1 MRIFSRVLSSA
12 LAVCTAFTLSACSG
26 DSGDDG
32 IAGTDGRDGV
42 SGIDGKDGA
51 SGKDGKD
58 GKDGRDGKD
67 AAEVNVDSL
76 AQVLRDEITGTLWD
90 SLYAEPYVDTVYKI
104 LFDNAY
110 SAAWMDSTRQALLDS
125 LKLADY
131 DSLYQK
137 LVDSVYNDIY
147 YQNAIRTM
155 DAFIWTY
162 KEQIYGAFAN
172 QYPLMYKDYLGT
184 DGKPFPMPLSVKVRN
199 TCDKNNSNVPCR
211 WKKVMLKTWITG
223 FTDTATVTGIANPD
237 TSVILAPSYKFNN
250 AALLAVTS
258 PIATQFQVRVYALEN
273 DREILFYSASQP
285 TTVHPMQ
292 VNGGEL
298 VGLKN
303 RELWKT
309 VWVTPAMDSIDNI
322 LNDLKQKLPGGT
334 VKVYQQYSADTSI
347 AQSSRRVGK
356 AVFEILQARGIA
368 YVQNNGVGSPSQK
381 VNYPIEVLRSRDGL
395 CIETTHL
402 FASIFEALGMQPII
416 IEIPGHA
423 FVGWRQNLNSNII
436 DFLETTMI
444 ANKNATFSEALNKG
458 NQTFD
463 AEKAAGNFDTGVSSF
478 VDVEQTRIYGIR
490 PNNIP

>member
-223 FTDTATVTGIANPD
+223 FTDTATVTDIANPD

-478 VDVEQTRIYGIR
+478 VDVEQTRIYGVR

>member
-76 AQVLRDEITGTLWD
+76 AQVLRDQITGSLWD

-110 SAAWMDSTRQALLDS
+110 ATAWMDSTRQVLLDS
-125 LKLADY
+125 LKRADY

-137 LVDSVYNDIY
+137 VVDSVYNDVY

-444 ANKNATFSEALNKG
+444 SNKNATFSEALNKG

-478 VDVEQTRIYGIR
+478 VDVEQTRIYGVR

>member
-423 FVGWRQNLNSNII
+423 FVGWRQDLNSNII

-458 NQTFD
+458 NRTFD

-478 VDVEQTRIYGIR
+478 VDVEQTRIYGVR

>member
-223 FTDTATVTGIANPD
+223 FTDTATVTDIANPD

-347 AQSSRRVGK
+347 AQSSRRIGK

-478 VDVEQTRIYGIR
+478 VDVEQTRIYGVR

>member
-223 FTDTATVTGIANPD
+223 FTDTATVTDIANPD

-309 VWVTPAMDSIDNI
+309 VWVTPAMDSIGNI

-478 VDVEQTRIYGIR
+478 VDVEQTRIYGVR

>member
-444 ANKNATFSEALNKG
+444 SNKNATFSEALNKG

-478 VDVEQTRIYGIR
+478 VDVEQTRIYGVR

>member
-309 VWVTPAMDSIDNI
+309 VWVTPAMDSIGNI

-444 ANKNATFSEALNKG
+444 SNKNATFSEALNKG

-478 VDVEQTRIYGIR
+478 VDVEQTRIYGVR

>member
-478 VDVEQTRIYGIR
+478 VDVEQTRIYGVR